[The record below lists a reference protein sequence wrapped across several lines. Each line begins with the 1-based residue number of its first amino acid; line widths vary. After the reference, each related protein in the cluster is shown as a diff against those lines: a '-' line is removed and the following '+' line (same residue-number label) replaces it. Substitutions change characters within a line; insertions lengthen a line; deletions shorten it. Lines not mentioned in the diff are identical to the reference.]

1 MRDPGLQPERTALA
15 WTRTSAALTVLP
27 LPLVVIG
34 ARHHAW
40 ALVAL
45 TAAVLVLSATTAFRL
60 ASGVRRAVHHDRPL
74 PSPFTGRLLPVLSVL
89 LLVVVSA
96 VAAVLW

>member
-40 ALVAL
+40 ALVGL
-45 TAAVLVLSATTAFRL
+45 TTAVLALSAISAFRL
-60 ASGVRRAVHHDRPL
+60 AASVRHAVHHDRPL
-74 PSPFTGRLLPVLSVL
+74 PSPFTGRLLPVLGVL
-89 LLVVVSA
+89 LLVVASA